1 MSAACLAAQSSL
13 LTSVGVCGIS
23 PDASPSN
30 LTPAQAQ
37 CLCALSAPLSTVTT
51 ACFDEPNVLEAAQ
64 RVQQYCAS
72 RTGNPAQSPS
82 PQPAPTQQS
91 PFPSFVNPLNP
102 GGNGN
107 PRPTETVSA
116 SASSPTTSVISSAPA
131 SSAVS
136 PSITSPSNT
145 RTATTSAS
153 AVAQSNA
160 TAAACEAPLTKLTSI
175 PSDVCFFTKGTAP
188 NADQV
193 TCYCNQVD
201 VVMKGLSAQCAKDP
215 GIEAF
220 RQNYVPVC
228 LLAKSDADRAVGS
241 LVGAAISGIL
251 AVAFLI

>member
-23 PDASPSN
+23 ADASPSN

-37 CLCALSAPLSTVTT
+37 CLCALGAPLATVTT

-72 RTGNPAQSPS
+72 RTGSPAQSPS
-82 PQPAPTQQS
+82 QQPAPTQQA

-102 GGNGN
+102 AN
-107 PRPTETVSA
+107 RPTETVSA
-116 SASSPTTSVISSAPA
+116 PTSSPTASLISSAPA
-131 SSAVS
+131 SSGVS
-136 PSITSPSNT
+136 PSITSPSNP
-145 RTATTSAS
+145 RTATTSA
-153 AVAQSNA
+153 ATVAQSNA
-160 TAAACEAPLTKLTSI
+160 TSAACEAPLAKLTSI

-193 TCYCNQVD
+193 TCYCNQVNG
-201 VVMKGLSAQCAKDP
+201 VMKGLSEQCAKDP

-228 LLAKSDADRAVGS
+228 LLAKSDANRAVGS
-241 LVGAAISGIL
+241 FVGAAISSIL
-251 AVAFLI
+251 AVVLLL